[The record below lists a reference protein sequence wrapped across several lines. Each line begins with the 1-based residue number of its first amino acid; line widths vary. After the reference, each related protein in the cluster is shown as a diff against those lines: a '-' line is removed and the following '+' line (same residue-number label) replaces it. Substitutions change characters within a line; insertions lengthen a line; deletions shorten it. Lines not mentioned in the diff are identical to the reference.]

1 MNDALTW
8 EGLKFLYKSHRQY
21 TTPILMIFVSMI
33 LVFVALLPL
42 FNDLLNTLSQRDE
55 ATRKLQVLKNNLEIL
70 SAADEGSLDMDLAV
84 TFKAL
89 PQEKDFESVLNTLS
103 AAASKAGV
111 LLGNFE
117 FRVGD
122 LSKAQGSKDQ
132 LPSLAITLLIND
144 GVVGAARFMS
154 ELATTLPISDVKS
167 VDING
172 DFTNITMLFYYKS
185 IGSANTPPEAPI
197 AKPTAQKTELLEKL
211 LAWDIGSVVAPALPV
226 SSASESAASPF

>member
-8 EGLKFLYKSHRQY
+8 EGLKSLYRSHRQY

-70 SAADEGSLDMDLAV
+70 SAADEGSLEADIAV
-84 TFKAL
+84 TLKAL
-89 PQEKDFESVLNTLS
+89 PQEKDFESVLNTVS
-103 AAASKAGV
+103 AVAGKADV

-132 LPSLAITLLIND
+132 LPSLAITLLINN
-144 GVVGAARFMS
+144 GAIGAVRFMS
-154 ELATTLPISDVKS
+154 ELATALPISDVKS
-167 VDING
+167 LDMNG
-172 DFTNITMLFYYKS
+172 NFTNITLLFYYKS
-185 IGSANTPPEAPI
+185 IGSASISPDAPI

-211 LAWDIGSVVAPALPV
+211 STWDLESVEGGTSGLVI
-226 SSASESAASPF
+226 SPL